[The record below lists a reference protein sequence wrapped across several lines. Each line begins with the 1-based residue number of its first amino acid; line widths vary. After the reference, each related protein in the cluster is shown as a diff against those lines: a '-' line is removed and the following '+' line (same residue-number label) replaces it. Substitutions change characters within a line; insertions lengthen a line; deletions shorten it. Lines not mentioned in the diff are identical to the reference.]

1 MALPVLGYK
10 LVDTT
15 AAQEID
21 LSVACGKVY
30 LINKGPDIVYIAFSG
45 VVASAALGSGKKQ
58 LALNESY
65 AVTGSAIQKVYARTA
80 SGTASLEVLG
90 TPS

>member
-15 AAQEID
+15 ANQEID
-21 LSVACGKVY
+21 LGVTCGALY
-30 LINKGPDIVYIAFSG
+30 LINKGPDTVYVAFAG
-45 VVASAALGSGKKQ
+45 AVASAALGTGKKQ
-58 LALNESY
+58 LLLNESY
-65 AVTGSAIQKVYARTA
+65 PVGNCGIQKVYARTA

-90 TPS
+90 TPG